1 MVPKN
6 KQGGHDAADHRQHT
20 QWLATACSHFSRSPC
35 PPRTGAPPAPES
47 TPMLPVAI
55 ITTIIGSNLTAHA
68 VDIATTNKAPRAATC
83 TIAGALLLA
92 TLLTTLTLT
101 I

>member
-1 MVPKN
+1 
-6 KQGGHDAADHRQHT
+6 
-20 QWLATACSHFSRSPC
+20 
-35 PPRTGAPPAPES
+35 
-47 TPMLPVAI
+47 MLPVAI
-55 ITTIIGSNLTAHA
+55 ITAIIGSNLTVHA
-68 VDIATTNKAPRAATC
+68 VDIATTNKAPRAITC

>member
-1 MVPKN
+1 
-6 KQGGHDAADHRQHT
+6 
-20 QWLATACSHFSRSPC
+20 
-35 PPRTGAPPAPES
+35 
-47 TPMLPVAI
+47 MLSVAI
-55 ITTIIGSNLTAHA
+55 ITAIIGTNLTVNA
-68 VDIATTNKAPRAATC
+68 VDIATTNGAPRAVTC